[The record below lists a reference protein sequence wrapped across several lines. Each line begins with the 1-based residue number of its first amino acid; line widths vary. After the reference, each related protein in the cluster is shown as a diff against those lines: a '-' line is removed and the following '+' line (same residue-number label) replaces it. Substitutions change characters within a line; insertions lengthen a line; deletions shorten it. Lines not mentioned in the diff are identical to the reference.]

1 MDEIYEFIKSATGLP
16 TSLQIRIFKTLLIG
30 TVIYFASRLAVNL
43 VNRWVANAKRQFNL
57 RKVVRRTAFFIFIIL
72 VADLWLL
79 KIGSLATFFG
89 LVSAGLAIALKDP
102 ITDMAGWLFI
112 IWRKPFELSDRI
124 EIGDKKGDVV
134 DIRVFQ
140 FTLIEIGNWVN
151 ADQSTG
157 RVVHIPNASIFKYHL
172 ANYTTGF
179 KYIWDEIEVLV
190 TFESDWRAA
199 KSAIEEIATNR
210 THYIVDTAR
219 KEIQN
224 ASKKYLIFYK
234 NLTPKVYTSVKDSGI
249 LFTARFLVAAKQRRG
264 MTELIWE
271 DILEQFGQNETID
284 FAYPSVRYYDNK
296 TEGKKPLRAD

>member
-1 MDEIYEFIKSATGLP
+1 MAGRPLGGAP
-16 TSLQIRIFKTLLIG
+16 ARPAG
-30 TVIYFASRLAVNL
+30 RPPC
-43 VNRWVANAKRQFNL
+43 AKRQFNL
-57 RKVVRRTAFFIFIIL
+57 RKIVRRSAFFVFIIL
-72 VADLWLL
+72 IADLWLL
-79 KIGSLATFFG
+79 EFGSLATFFG
-89 LVSAGLAIALKDP
+89 LFSAGLAIALKDP

-140 FTLIEIGNWVN
+140 FTIIEIGNWVH

-157 RVVHIPNASIFKYHL
+157 RVVHIPNASVFQHNL

-190 TFESDWRAA
+190 TFESDWRFA
-199 KSAIEEIATNR
+199 KTAIEEIVTNR
-210 THYIVDTAR
+210 THHIVDTAR
-219 KEIQN
+219 KEIRN

-234 NLTPKVYTSVKDSGI
+234 NLTPKVYTSVRDSGV

-271 DILEQFGQNETID
+271 DILDRFGQIETID
-284 FAYPSVRYYDNK
+284 FAYPSVRYYDNR
-296 TEGKKPLRAD
+296 TEGKKPLRAN